1 MEVVCLS
8 ILRACFLFDWG
19 TSQCPAVPSR
29 NTGFTLHSVPVGAL
43 LQQTLSVVSECSSY
57 DSVTVGDPTLL
68 PVCGGGGQKV
78 TDGLSL

>member
-29 NTGFTLHSVPVGAL
+29 NTGFTLHSVLVGAL

-57 DSVTVGDPTLL
+57 DSVTVGDLTWT
-68 PVCGGGGQKV
+68 VGEVARK
-78 TDGLSL
+78 